1 MSVKRY
7 NDRIAFN
14 RDEIVGNHK
23 HSTLWAKTEVL
34 GGYELSKAL
43 NGISVL
49 GETVFSESNMV
60 PIGGVQYA
68 MEMIFGITG
77 GISVPTLYDDAGIGL
92 PNAIY
97 VGNTVGTPDGERVMP
112 YPYGNNVLLFGVGI
126 TGSAENNTTELPVS
140 YRENSINMNLTTADG
155 TTLSGLMLPFRYTSS
170 VLSAAD
176 QKQYFGKKSFA
187 DNVTGYYLK
196 RFESE
201 PAIHHLWKTG
211 EDQEGEVEVENNEVW
226 DSTRTNDVETFTE
239 IVLKLSQKDLKEYFT
254 ANGEIERT
262 RFNTIALFSGFYNT
276 EKGDYENV
284 RLFSKLHIPVENL
297 SLSKDLDIIY
307 RVYGS

>member
-1 MSVKRY
+1 MSLKQY
-7 NDRIAFN
+7 NDKFMLN
-14 RDEIVGNHK
+14 RDEIVENSK
-23 HSTLWAKTEVL
+23 SSTLWRKTEIL
-34 GGYELSKAL
+34 GGYGLTKAP

-92 PNAIY
+92 PNAVY
-97 VGNTVGTPDGERVMP
+97 SGTTAATPDGERDMP
-112 YPYGNNVLLFGVGI
+112 HPYGHNVLLFGVGI

-140 YRENSINMNLTTADG
+140 YRENSININLTTADG
-155 TTLSGLMLPFRYTSS
+155 TTLTGLMLPFRYTAAI
-170 VLSAAD
+170 LGDAD
-176 QKQYFGKKSFA
+176 QKKYFGKKSFA
-187 DNVTGYYLK
+187 DNVVGYYLK
-196 RFESE
+196 RFETT
-201 PAIHHLWKTG
+201 PVIHNLWKTG
-211 EDQEGEVEVENNEVW
+211 EDQEGEVEVENSEVW
-226 DSTRTNDVETFTE
+226 NSTRTNGIETFTE
-239 IVLKLSQKDLKEYFT
+239 IVLKLSKKDLKEYFT

-262 RFNTIALFSGFYNT
+262 RFNTIALFDGYYNAA
-276 EKGDYENV
+276 KGDYENV
-284 RLFSKLHIPVENL
+284 KLFSKLHIPVENL